1 MNYSFIAYIFL
12 SIVGGLTVCMKLM
25 QSGRMWAAILCLVLF
40 ILIFVF
46 YGIRWFS
53 KGNLIG
59 QYSGTWPPLI
69 NTCPDYLVYYKRGGK
84 DTCVDLLGVNRSRGI
99 LRSWTQDDS
108 AKNPPADDAKYFPH
122 VYKPNMSN
130 ADLRILCDTAQQAG
144 LTWEGITNGDSCTF
158 NPESNVL
165 GPNETAPSSSSCA
178 SVSVISDKSLST
190 SSGRASRSS

>member
-12 SIVGGLTVCMKLM
+12 SIIGGLTVCMKLM
-25 QSGRMWAAILCLVLF
+25 QSGRMWAAILCLILF
-40 ILIFVF
+40 ILIFMF

-53 KGNLIG
+53 NGKVIG
-59 QYSGTWPPLI
+59 QYSGSWPPLI
-69 NTCPDYLVYYKRGGK
+69 NTCPDYLVYYKRDNR

-108 AKNPPADDAKYFPH
+108 STNPPADDAKYFPH
-122 VYKPNMSN
+122 VYKPNMSS

-165 GPNETAPSSSSCA
+165 GPNTPGSSSCPPP
-178 SVSVISDKSLST
+178 VVK
-190 SSGRASRSS
+190 